1 MKRTWGKLGG
11 QLGLG
16 FAAIGLLLIGLAW
29 NGAASLDFVSG
40 QVPYLLSGGALGLSL
55 VIIGVTLVVV
65 QNGRKDRAILEAE
78 LRELSSAVARLATAL
93 GSGVVAGGGA
103 NGSAVSNAALGK
115 DMVLVGATSFHRPD
129 CRLADGKALAAMPV
143 TAAQA
148 EGLTPCRICDP
159 LGQVA
164 ELEGAGAGA
173 RGEAD
178 ADDARRRVRRRVR
191 G

>member
-55 VIIGVTLVVV
+55 VVIGVTLVVV

-78 LRELSSAVARLATAL
+78 LRSLSSAVARLATAL

-103 NGSAVSNAALGK
+103 NGSALSAASLGP

-129 CRLADGKALAAMPV
+129 CRLAEGKPLAAMPV
-143 TAAQA
+143 AAAQA

-159 LGQVA
+159 LADVA
-164 ELEGAGAGA
+164 ELEGAGAGDA
-173 RGEAD
+173 EAG
-178 ADDARRRVRRRVR
+178 RRRVRRRVR